1 MFNNKELK
9 EFEKFLNC
17 KERNLKMEVGRTM
30 YVEYSFYTSLN
41 DREKIIDI
49 ISLFNDINR
58 FINIGYDT
66 IETPKIK
73 GYNLKFN
80 LQITFEKCYPK
91 EKRCFIEIAQY
102 IFNLKS
108 VLDVYSNK
116 KAPKSFLISCL
127 FYAKKLQEYDES
139 IFSNCY
145 TKYSTHV
152 NYILKRY
159 RYDIQFKAYTGNVEA
174 LGLFSI
180 YYEIVNNMIEFNNFL
195 YNLKG

>member
-17 KERNLKMEVGRTM
+17 KERNLKMEVGRIM

-41 DREKIIDI
+41 NREKIIEI

-58 FINIGYDT
+58 FINIGYDA

-108 VLDVYSNK
+108 ILDVYSDK
-116 KAPKSFLISCL
+116 KAPKSFSISCL
-127 FYAKKLQEYDES
+127 FYAKELQEYDES

-159 RYDIQFKAYTGNVEA
+159 RDDIQFKAYTGNIEA

-180 YYEIVNNMIEFNNFL
+180 YYEIVNNMIELNNFL

>member
-66 IETPKIK
+66 IEVPKIK

-80 LQITFEKCYPK
+80 LHITFEKCYSK

-127 FYAKKLQEYDES
+127 FYAKELQEYDEL